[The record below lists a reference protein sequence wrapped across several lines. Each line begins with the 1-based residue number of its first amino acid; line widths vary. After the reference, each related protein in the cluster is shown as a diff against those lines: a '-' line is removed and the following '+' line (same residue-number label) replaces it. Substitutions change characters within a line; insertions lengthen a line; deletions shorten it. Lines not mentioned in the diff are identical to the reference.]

1 MRSLSLDLRQRIV
14 SAYEANEGS
23 QSELAERFSVG
34 RSTVGKLVRQW
45 RELGTLEP
53 QVHSRG
59 RKRLITGDLEK
70 QLLQDIEE
78 RPDATLQERI
88 KKLGLD
94 CCVNTMWVAIRRL
107 GRSFK
112 KVDTGC
118 RARSRGRCA
127 AKIELARMPNQGRS
141 GSIDICR

>member
-1 MRSLSLDLRQRIV
+1 MKPISLDLRQRIV
-14 SAYEANEGS
+14 AAYESREGTEA
-23 QSELAERFSVG
+23 ELAERFSVG

-53 QVHSRG
+53 QVQARG
-59 RKRLITGDLEK
+59 RKRLIVGDLEK
-70 QLLQDIEE
+70 RLLQDVEE

-88 KKLGLD
+88 DKLGLD
-94 CCVNTMWVAIRRL
+94 CCINTMWVALRRL

-118 RARSRGRCA
+118 
-127 AKIELARMPNQGRS
+127 
-141 GSIDICR
+141 